1 MLTDFLER
9 RGKEGE
15 REGGR
20 EREGERERETWI
32 GSFPYTLPPTGDR
45 THNLMV
51 YRTMLQPTELLGQAI
66 GQG

>member
-20 EREGERERETWI
+20 ERKEQCCINGPW
-32 GSFPYTLPPTGDR
+32 R
-45 THNLMV
+45 TQNDKAIPS
-51 YRTMLQPTELLGQAI
+51 RIILLFGFQDKI
-66 GQG
+66 LK